1 MNVEVLSGAK
11 LLLAVIADI
20 LLLALVR
27 LGVRVQGGRV
37 LELLAA
43 NVTGK
48 EAEVTLLE
56 MHEAYVSQ
64 EVAGAAKTFI
74 TVVARVRIL
83 CVLVMCSG
91 FRGGK
96 FL

>member
-11 LLLAVIADI
+11 LLLAVIADM

-64 EVAGAAKTFI
+64 EVAGATKTFI
-74 TVVARVRIL
+74 TVVARV
-83 CVLVMCSG
+83 
-91 FRGGK
+91 
-96 FL
+96 